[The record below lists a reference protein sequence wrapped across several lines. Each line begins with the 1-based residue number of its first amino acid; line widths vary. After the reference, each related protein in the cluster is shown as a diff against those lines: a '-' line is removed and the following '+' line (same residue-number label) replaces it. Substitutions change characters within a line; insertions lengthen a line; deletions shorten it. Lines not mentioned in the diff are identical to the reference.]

1 VKSSPGFVLKV
12 CLFCCTVLLLSSCA
26 DQQGGTGKDLDK
38 DVKKITCLIV
48 LPTETPVDRER
59 KMSFA
64 EANTLQKGALFIDGV
79 IAEELKNFKGARLLN
94 ASQVEGFTK
103 EISGNRL
110 GMIKSIGRELKCD
123 MILMA
128 MVNRFHQREGGE
140 YAADNPASA
149 AFTLELVRVDDGQVM
164 WKGTFDETQ
173 ESLLSNLLSF
183 GKAQSRGFKW
193 VSVEELVRQ
202 GVHER
207 LSTCPYLE

>member
-1 VKSSPGFVLKV
+1 VKSSPGFSLKV
-12 CLFCCTVLLLSSCA
+12 CLFCCVVLLLSSCA
-26 DQQGGTGKDLDK
+26 DQQGGAGRDPDK
-38 DVKKITCLIV
+38 DVKKLTCLIV
-48 LPTETPVDRER
+48 LPTETPIDTDR

-94 ASQVEGFTK
+94 ASQVEGLSAK
-103 EISGNRL
+103 ISGNRIE
-110 GMIKSIGRELKCD
+110 MIKGIGRELKCD
-123 MILMA
+123 MILITMI
-128 MVNRFHQREGGE
+128 NRFHQRGGGE
-140 YAADNPASA
+140 YATDNPASA
-149 AFTLELVRVDDGQVM
+149 AFALELVRVDDGQVM
-164 WKGTFDETQ
+164 WRGTFDETQ